1 MRLIDKLIF
10 KEIVGPFIN
19 GLMMFMMLLFA
30 AAYLF
35 PATEL
40 LVKGVPV
47 LTVLHL
53 TDFEPADRRH
63 ADISDGDAA
72 RRPDGVRAAF
82 Q

>member
-40 LVKGVPV
+40 AGQRRPAA
-47 LTVLHL
+47 HGAASY
-53 TDFEPADRRH
+53 DFEFADRRH
-63 ADISDGDAA
+63 ADVSNGDAA
-72 RRPDGVRAAF
+72 RRPDGVRAPF